1 MFYVVCELMN
11 RRGTTGSY
19 PVSGSHTSVAV
30 EWGGDKGGVWG
41 PQNSWVEVPQNPG
54 LGSHKTKPFISHI
67 PSLPDFSRTASI
79 DRT

>member
-1 MFYVVCELMN
+1 MN

-30 EWGGDKGGVWG
+30 ECGGGKGGVWG

-67 PSLPDFSRTASI
+67 PGLPDFSAAHTVLI